1 MAPARRTRSGI
12 RRDGS
17 PGRVMAFTV
26 LRTAAGS
33 PVAPVVIRTLRDIPD
48 VRVVAVDSDPLSC
61 GFAFADR
68 HYVVP
73 RVRSV
78 GFVEAMVEICRRESV
93 QLLLPDLDEELGL
106 LAEARERFRS
116 VGTRVVVSTCA
127 ALAECSD
134 KYRTFQFFRKHGIP
148 TPETCRAEDIP
159 AGPSLGFPVIVKPRS
174 GRGSH
179 DVFKADGPEELDAA
193 LRRVPNAVVQEF
205 VDGLEYTIDT
215 MSDLA
220 GNFLYCSVRQR
231 LATDSG
237 ISVKGRT
244 VVDAGLAEMAKRIAE
259 ALPLVGPGCVQGIED
274 RAGIKFTEINPR
286 LGGGAALS
294 MAAGA
299 PMLSDLIRLAR
310 GEPAMGPVTYRG
322 DVLMLR
328 FWQDV
333 FVDEPTWRRR
343 IGAVR

>member
-1 MAPARRTRSGI
+1 
-12 RRDGS
+12 
-17 PGRVMAFTV
+17 MAFTV

-33 PVAPVVIRTLRDIPD
+33 PVAPVVIRALRDVPD

-73 RVRSV
+73 RVQSV
-78 GFVEAMVEICRRESV
+78 GFVEAMIEICRRERV
-93 QLLLPDLDEELGL
+93 DLLLPDLDEELGL
-106 LAEARERFRS
+106 LSEARERFRS
-116 VGTRVVVSTCA
+116 VGTRVVVSSSE
-127 ALAECSD
+127 ALAECRD
-134 KYRTFQFFRKHGIP
+134 KFRTFQFFRKHGIR
-148 TPETCRAEDIP
+148 TPETWLAENVD
-159 AGPSLGFPVIVKPRS
+159 ARPSLRFPVMVKPRS
-174 GRGSH
+174 GRGSQG
-179 DVFKADGPEELDAA
+179 VFKADGPEELAGV

-205 VDGLEYTIDT
+205 VDGVEYTIDT
-215 MSDLA
+215 MSDLS
-220 GNFLYCSVRQR
+220 GRFLYCSIRQR
-231 LATDSG
+231 LATESG

-244 VVDAGLAEMAKRIAE
+244 VVDAGLAGMAKRIAE

-274 RAGIKFTEINPR
+274 QGGVKFKEINPR

-310 GEPAMGPVTYRG
+310 GEPATGPVTYR
-322 DVLMLR
+322 DDLLMLR
-328 FWQDV
+328 FWQEV
-333 FVDEPTWRRR
+333 FIDEPTWRRC